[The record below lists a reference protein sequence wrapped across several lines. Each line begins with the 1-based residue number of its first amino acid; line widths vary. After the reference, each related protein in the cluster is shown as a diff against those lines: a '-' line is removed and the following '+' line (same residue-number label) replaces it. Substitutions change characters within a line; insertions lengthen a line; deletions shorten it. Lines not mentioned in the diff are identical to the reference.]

1 MKLSYSWLKEFTKE
15 EISEEKMSEI
25 LTSVGLEVEHMEK
38 KEAIPGGLAGVVI
51 GKVLT
56 CEKHPNAD
64 KLKITTVDLGEEA
77 PVQIVCGAPN
87 VGAGQTVVVSTVGS
101 TLYPKGGDAFKI
113 KKAKIRGEES
123 FGMICAEDE
132 LGLGKSHDG
141 IITIDE
147 NIRPGTPAS
156 EYYKLPEPSVQYE
169 IGLTPNHMDAMS
181 HMGAMKNVLAY
192 QSNLKEQIVVMN
204 VPDANLPAQ
213 SADLPFEI
221 DIKDNEKCPR
231 YIGVSIAN
239 VTIAESPDWL
249 KDKLNSIDIA
259 PINNVVDIT
268 NFVLHES
275 GQPLHVFDYDKIVD
289 HKIVVRTAAQDEKFI
304 TLDDKKRTL
313 LNEDLVIANSQGA
326 MCIAGVFGG
335 ADSGVKNETKN
346 IFLESA
352 FFEAVGIRK
361 TSVHHNL
368 RTDASA
374 RYEKGADISN
384 LEYALKRAA
393 QLICEIA
400 GGKIASEVMD
410 VYPNP
415 QEKKTVTVS
424 FTSMNELAGKDY
436 SKEQVKRIV
445 SALCFEIK
453 NETED
458 TLELIVPYAKP
469 DIEFEADIVEEV
481 MRIDG
486 IDNIPFTGQIKYTV
500 GGSSFQKNIKQEIA
514 SQLVGKGFYEI
525 ITNSITNSK
534 YFPENENLVSM
545 MNSLT
550 SELDVMRP
558 SMLETALQ
566 SVAHNHN
573 RKNED
578 LKFFEFGKI
587 YMNRKGHYIE
597 NERLCLYL
605 SGNKNAPH
613 WSKKAE
619 KIDHAFCKGIV
630 ASLLPSAK
638 FAADG
643 TIKLG
648 KKKLGNVE
656 LVSAQKRKE
665 FGIDKA
671 VWFVDMDWKA
681 IRSHFEQAK
690 TKFTP
695 IPKFP
700 GTNRDLA
707 LLLDKKVPYAEV
719 EQAIRKVVS
728 DKMIGLDVF
737 DVFESE
743 KLGTDKKS
751 YAVRLE
757 FLDTTKTIV
766 DADVDTE
773 MKKVISSLEKMLG
786 AEIRG

>member
-1 MKLSYSWLKEFTKE
+1 MKLSYQWLKEFTNE

-56 CEKHPNAD
+56 CDKHPNAD
-64 KLKITTVDLGEEA
+64 KLKITTVDLGGEA

-87 VGAGQTVVVSTVGS
+87 VDAGQTVVVSTVGS
-101 TLYPKGGDAFKI
+101 TLYPKSGKPFKI

-132 LGLGKSHDG
+132 LGLGESHDG

-147 NIRPGTPAS
+147 DIKAGTPAAD
-156 EYYKLPEPSVQYE
+156 YYKLPEPSVQYE

-192 QSNLKEQIVVMN
+192 QSNLHESISIMN
-204 VPDANLPAQ
+204 VPETALPAKT
-213 SADLPFEI
+213 ADLPFEI
-221 DIKDNEKCPR
+221 EIKDTAKCPR
-231 YIGVSIAN
+231 YMGVSIAN
-239 VTIAESPDWL
+239 VTIAASPDWL
-249 KDKLNSIDIA
+249 QDKLKSIDIA

-268 NFVLHES
+268 NFVLHEC
-275 GQPLHVFDYDKIVD
+275 GQPLHAFDYDKIVD
-289 HKIVVRTAAQDEKFI
+289 HKIEIRTAASDEKFI
-304 TLDDKKRTL
+304 TLDDKERKL
-313 LNEDLVIANSQGA
+313 LSEDLVIANPQGA

-352 FFEAVGIRK
+352 FFEAVGVRK

-384 LEYALKRAA
+384 LEYALNRAA
-393 QLICEIA
+393 QLICELA
-400 GGKIASEVMD
+400 GGEIASEVKD

-415 QEKKTVTVS
+415 QEKKTLTVS
-424 FTSMNELAGKDY
+424 YQSMNELAGKDY
-436 SKEQVKRIV
+436 TKEQVKRILT
-445 SALCFEIK
+445 ALCFDIK
-453 NETED
+453 SEEGD
-458 TLELIVPYAKP
+458 KLELVVPFAKP
-469 DIEFEADIVEEV
+469 DMEFEADIVEEI

-486 IDNIPFTGQIKYTV
+486 IDNIPFTGEIKYAV
-500 GGSSFQKNIKQEIA
+500 GKSTYKINAKQEITGK
-514 SQLVGKGFYEI
+514 LVGKGFYEI

-534 YFPENENLVSM
+534 YYPENENLVSM

-566 SVAHNHN
+566 SIAHNHN

-578 LKFFEFGKI
+578 LKFFEFGKT

-597 NERLCLYL
+597 SERLCLYL
-605 SGNKNAPH
+605 SGSQAANH
-613 WSKKAE
+613 WNKKAVPV
-619 KIDHAFCKGIV
+619 DVFYCKGV
-630 ASLLPSAK
+630 VTSLVPEAK
-638 FAADG
+638 FEADG
-643 TIKLG
+643 NIKLG
-648 KKKLGNVE
+648 KKKLGSISSVD
-656 LVSAQKRKE
+656 AAKRKE

-681 IRSHFEQAK
+681 IRNTIENAK
-690 TKFTP
+690 VKYAP
-695 IPKFP
+695 ISKFP

-707 LLLDKKVPYAEV
+707 LVLDKGVQYAAV
-719 EQAIRKVVS
+719 EKAIHSVVS
-728 DKMIGLDVF
+728 DKMISLDVF

-743 KLGTDKKS
+743 KLGTNKKS

-766 DADVDTE
+766 DADVDAE
-773 MKKVISSLEKMLG
+773 MKKVITSLEKAVG